1 MELAHFQK
9 PTFLKPSSK
18 LAKKAEVFEK
28 LLDEMNKKDL
38 PVFII
43 EFTNQELLL
52 IDVASSNEKTFAK
65 QLQKSQTLILKQLE
79 KELKFVPKNH
89 YRTTF
94 MSLGMAAFGIPIG
107 VAFGLSLGNLAFL
120 GIGLPIG
127 MAIGIAIGTAKDS
140 KAKASGN
147 QLEVEIIY

>member
-9 PTFLKPSSK
+9 PTFLKPTSK
-18 LAKKAEVFEK
+18 LAKKAEVFER
-28 LLDEMNKKDL
+28 LLEEMKSRNL
-38 PVFII
+38 PKSII

-52 IDVASSNEKTFAK
+52 IDGASSNEKTFAK
-65 QLQKSQTLILKQLE
+65 QLKKSQTLILKLLE
-79 KELKFVPKNH
+79 KELKIVPKN
-89 YRTTF
+89 YYLTIY

-127 MAIGIAIGTAKDS
+127 MAIGTAIGTAKDS

>member
-9 PTFLKPSSK
+9 PTFLKPTSK
-18 LAKKAEVFEK
+18 LDKKADVFEK
-28 LLDEMNKKDL
+28 LLMEMKSRNL
-38 PVFII
+38 PDSII
-43 EFTNQELLL
+43 ESTNQEILL
-52 IDVASSNEKTFAK
+52 IEAAPSEEKTFEK
-65 QLQKSQTLILKQLE
+65 QLKKSQTLILKQLE
-79 KELKFVPKNH
+79 KEFNIVPKNY

-107 VAFGLSLGNLAFL
+107 VAFGLSLGNLGLL

-127 MAIGIAIGTAKDS
+127 LAIGVGIGTAKDN

>member
-9 PTFLKPSSK
+9 PTFLITESK
-18 LAKKAEVFEK
+18 LSQKADVFEK
-28 LLDEMNKKDL
+28 LLVELRKRELSDS
-38 PVFII
+38 II
-43 EFTNQELLL
+43 EFTNQEVLS
-52 IDVASSNEKTFAK
+52 IGAASSDEKTFAK
-65 QLQKSQTLILKQLE
+65 QLQKSQSMILKHLE
-79 KELKFVPKNH
+79 KELKVVPKNY

-107 VAFGLSLGNLAFL
+107 VAFGLAIGNLAFL

-127 MAIGIAIGTAKDS
+127 LGIGIAVGTAKDN

-147 QLEVEIIY
+147 QLEADIIY